1 MSLCSFEKMNYKDC
15 QISYNVQVN
24 TDWGSVSVGLF
35 LHLGTSEY
43 NAYVHTCSK
52 STIETI
58 ENMFIC

>member
-24 TDWGSVSVGLF
+24 TDWEVFVLAF
-35 LHLGTSEY
+35 FALGTSEY